1 MTDSHAKLFEPF
13 TLNNG
18 VTLQSRLVIAPLTLY
33 CQNPDGTVS
42 EAERDFI
49 SSRGRNF
56 GMVIHGATLVSDNGQ
71 GFPGQPRAIRDYDL
85 QALKER
91 VRLTHANGSLAIAQ
105 IHHAGILGNPAFLR
119 DHVPVGPSEN
129 EERGARAL
137 MPPEVKA
144 IIRAFA
150 HAAELCLVAGY
161 DGVEIHGANR
171 YLIQQFYSG
180 ATNHRTDEWGGS
192 NEARM
197 RFPLAV
203 LDAVLRVK
211 ERSGKKNFIIGYR
224 LSPEEPEEAGITMK
238 ETLALIQELIKRDI
252 QYIHVSEKE
261 FFQNARRGAD
271 ETRSRLDLIHEAI
284 AGKTALIGLGN
295 LFTGDDFDKA
305 IGTGWVELAA
315 TGRAVMLNPDLATLI
330 REGRDSEI
338 QTKLD
343 PVKEAAYHCPKV
355 LWPRLPQ

>member
-137 MPPEVKA
+137 
-144 IIRAFA
+144 
-150 HAAELCLVAGY
+150 
-161 DGVEIHGANR
+161 
-171 YLIQQFYSG
+171 
-180 ATNHRTDEWGGS
+180 
-192 NEARM
+192 
-197 RFPLAV
+197 
-203 LDAVLRVK
+203 
-211 ERSGKKNFIIGYR
+211 
-224 LSPEEPEEAGITMK
+224 
-238 ETLALIQELIKRDI
+238 
-252 QYIHVSEKE
+252 
-261 FFQNARRGAD
+261 
-271 ETRSRLDLIHEAI
+271 SRL
-284 AGKTALIGLGN
+284 K
-295 LFTGDDFDKA
+295 
-305 IGTGWVELAA
+305 
-315 TGRAVMLNPDLATLI
+315 
-330 REGRDSEI
+330 
-338 QTKLD
+338 
-343 PVKEAAYHCPKV
+343 
-355 LWPRLPQ
+355 

>member
-129 EERGARAL
+129 EECIS
-137 MPPEVKA
+137 
-144 IIRAFA
+144 II
-150 HAAELCLVAGY
+150 
-161 DGVEIHGANR
+161 
-171 YLIQQFYSG
+171 
-180 ATNHRTDEWGGS
+180 WGKRKQDS
-192 NEARM
+192 VSK
-197 RFPLAV
+197 LKCAV
-203 LDAVLRVK
+203 LL
-211 ERSGKKNFIIGYR
+211 FY
-224 LSPEEPEEAGITMK
+224 
-238 ETLALIQELIKRDI
+238 
-252 QYIHVSEKE
+252 VSESSVSVGVQLFSSACNSE
-261 FFQNARRGAD
+261 VNRC
-271 ETRSRLDLIHEAI
+271 
-284 AGKTALIGLGN
+284 AL
-295 LFTGDDFDKA
+295 
-305 IGTGWVELAA
+305 
-315 TGRAVMLNPDLATLI
+315 
-330 REGRDSEI
+330 S
-338 QTKLD
+338 
-343 PVKEAAYHCPKV
+343 
-355 LWPRLPQ
+355 LPQ